1 MDGTTK
7 MTLNKNYLLPR
18 ILIGLMAL
26 VMLAATLPAYG
37 NPNSNPGLINL
48 SGAAVSLGETAG
60 AFLGR
65 QLTVILIALIG
76 AVTGVRQL
84 VMIGGFGM
92 AFMNG
97 HDAIFMGLIGGPDF
111 ATAAIG
117 GLVFAIL
124 AAVSI
129 FLVWRKP
136 EHS

>member
-1 MDGTTK
+1 MAFTK
-7 MTLNKNYLLPR
+7 DYLTSR

-37 NPNSNPGLINL
+37 NPTSNPGLINL
-48 SGAAVSLGETAG
+48 SGAALSLGETAG

-65 QLTVILIALIG
+65 QLTVILISLIG
-76 AVTGVRQL
+76 AVSGLRHL

-97 HDAIFMGLIGGPDF
+97 HDAILMGLVGGQDVRV
-111 ATAAIG
+111 AAIA
-117 GLVFAIL
+117 GLVFALLGAL
-124 AAVSI
+124 AV

-136 EHS
+136 A

>member
-1 MDGTTK
+1 
-7 MTLNKNYLLPR
+7 MTMNKNYLLPR

-48 SGAAVSLGETAG
+48 SGAALSLGETAG

-65 QLTVILIALIG
+65 QLTVICVALIG
-76 AVTGVRQL
+76 AVTGLRHL

-97 HDAIFMGLIGGPDF
+97 HDAIFMGLLGGPDF
-111 ATAAIG
+111 ATAAIA

-124 AAVSI
+124 GGFAVV
-129 FLVWRKP
+129 LVWRKP
-136 EHS
+136 AA

>member
-1 MDGTTK
+1 
-7 MTLNKNYLLPR
+7 MTRRNLIPR

-26 VMLAATLPAYG
+26 VMLAATLPAYA

-48 SGAAVSLGETAG
+48 AGEALSLGETAG

-76 AVTGVRQL
+76 ALTGLRHI

-97 HDAIFMGLIGGPDF
+97 HDAVFMGLMGGPDF
-111 ATAAIG
+111 ATAAIA
-117 GLVFAIL
+117 GLVFPLLGAL
-124 AAVSI
+124 AV
-129 FLVWRKP
+129 FLTWRAP
-136 EHS
+136 VESA